1 MALLDEG
8 CDAREVVRDMPCW
21 RGMGGRYLST
31 NSRRLG
37 AVGMGGQGSAC
48 HEGGSSSTRGLISS
62 AEQQNIGNCSCRLD
76 DCTTSRSE
84 CLLLTP

>member
-31 NSRRLG
+31 NCRRLG

-48 HEGGSSSTRGLISS
+48 HQGGSSTETKTCMPR
-62 AEQQNIGNCSCRLD
+62 D
-76 DCTTSRSE
+76 SRCGM
-84 CLLLTP
+84 CLARAA